1 MAHARATPG
10 DPGRTSNAI
19 RAFAST
25 AAALIC
31 TAAAESSEVLVT
43 RLLTDGAAM
52 TTACGLARLI
62 VWMARE
68 LRRAA
73 RNASAA

>member
-1 MAHARATPG
+1 MVHARATSA
-10 DPGRTSNAI
+10 DPGRTSNPI

-31 TAAAESSEVLVT
+31 TAAAQSSEVLFT

-52 TTACGLARLI
+52 TTVCGLARLVI
-62 VWMARE
+62 WMARE

-73 RNASAA
+73 RNASVA

>member
-1 MAHARATPG
+1 MAHARTTSA
-10 DPGRTSNAI
+10 DPGRTSHPI

-25 AAALIC
+25 AATLIC
-31 TAAAESSEVLVT
+31 TAAAQSSEVLVT

-52 TTACGLARLI
+52 TAACGLARLL
-62 VWMARE
+62 VWLARE

-73 RNASAA
+73 RNASTA